1 MLTGN
6 HKFSTTLGVGTCIT
20 QSLSLVVQ
28 SLVFPLYD
36 KITPENIV
44 PSLKGLFQEVDIA
57 VDALEVSAVP
67 TWEGL
72 VDPYERL
79 GDRLNLAW
87 GVLSNLQVCPAN
99 NSQLLPPTVCSA

>member
-99 NSQLLPPTVCSA
+99 NSQLLLLAVCSA

>member
-1 MLTGN
+1 M
-6 HKFSTTLGVGTCIT
+6 
-20 QSLSLVVQ
+20 VQ

-44 PSLKGLFQEVDIA
+44 PSIRSLFKEVDAGI
-57 VDALEVSAVP
+57 DALETSAVP

-72 VDPYERL
+72 LDPYERL

-87 GVLSNLQVCPAN
+87 GVLSHLQVCHALSRP
-99 NSQLLPPTVCSA
+99 LPPDLCTAV